1 MRASIAHSGHDRPEE
16 NAMNVPLSDDT
27 IDAGTVAAYLKR
39 HPSFLSDYPELAA
52 QLTMPR
58 EQGTVASL
66 ATYQLQQLRE
76 KNAELER
83 RLAEL
88 SAIAAGNEQLMER
101 VHALDVALLRAN
113 TLEVATRTVMARLSE
128 DFHTEQVRLLLFG
141 NNADLPRSDWLRQ
154 VGGGGAELPELAEL
168 LQRQEPVSGRL
179 SADKLARLFGDE
191 ASAIRSAALIP
202 LGEAGILAI
211 GSQDPDRF
219 QPGMGT
225 LFLKMIAAT
234 VGAALARVHDLA

>member
-1 MRASIAHSGHDRPEE
+1 M
-16 NAMNVPLSDDT
+16 NAPLSDDASE
-27 IDAGTVAAYLKR
+27 AGAVAAYLQQ

-52 QLTMPR
+52 KLTVPR

-66 ATYQLQQLRE
+66 ATWQLQQLRE

-88 SAIAAGNEQLMER
+88 TAIAADNERLMER
-101 VHALDVALLRAN
+101 VHALNVALLRAN
-113 TLEVATRTVMARLSE
+113 TLEVTTRTVMARLSE

-154 VGGGGAELPELAEL
+154 VGGGAADLPELAEL
-168 LQRQEPVSGRL
+168 LERHEPVSGRL
-179 SADKLARLFGDE
+179 SPDKLARLFGDE
-191 ASAIRSAALIP
+191 APSIRSAALMP
-202 LGEAGILAI
+202 LGDAGILAI
-211 GSQDPDRF
+211 GSHDPDRF

-234 VGAALARVHDLA
+234 VTAALARAHDLS